1 MSLDS
6 SQNNKRIAKNTLLLY
21 FRMLLT
27 MGISLYTS
35 RVVLKALGVEDF
47 GIYNVVAGVVTS
59 LAFLNTSLNTA
70 SSRYITVSLGKD
82 DFSSRKRIFA
92 AVLVINMI
100 LGAII
105 LILSETIGLWFVLNQ
120 LNIPESR
127 VNAAIWVFQISII
140 AIILNILSV
149 PFNATIIAHER
160 MKAFAYISLI
170 DAVAKLGIAYFICY
184 DFKVDRLIIYSLLLL
199 LVHLIDQII
208 YMFYCI
214 KKFEEIN
221 FKLSFD
227 CGLMKEILTFI
238 SWSAYGSF
246 VSIGFTQGLNI
257 LLNIYFGPSINAAR
271 GIAVQV
277 QTAIYQF
284 TYNFLLAVNPQLIKS
299 VVQKEF
305 DRSKFLLIACSKLS
319 FFLLC
324 IIGIPVI
331 CCAEFILNLWLEEVP
346 SHTVNFLRIIVIIS
360 MVQALASPLR
370 IINQAEGNIKR
381 FQMYECTTLLCI
393 VPISYLALSFG
404 MKPEIVFVIHLFVE
418 LVAHYIR
425 IKIVLPKIVMPIHE
439 YVQYVLL
446 RTVPVLLI
454 SLLIVWQIH
463 NNIIVTIFDG
473 CIILLLSAFIVAIT
487 ILLVG
492 LNRKERLFIYSKLII
507 LSNKFQNK

>member
-1 MSLDS
+1 MSN
-6 SQNNKRIAKNTLLLY
+6 QTYHNNKRIAKNTLLLY

-59 LAFLNTSLNTA
+59 IAFLNTSLNTA
-70 SSRYITVSLGKD
+70 SSRFITVALGKD
-82 DFSSRKRIFA
+82 DFSNRKRIFA
-92 AVLVINMI
+92 SVLVINMI

-105 LILSETIGLWFVLNQ
+105 LILSETIGLWFVINQ
-120 LNIPESR
+120 LNIPDLR

-170 DAVAKLGIAYFICY
+170 DAVAKLGIAYFICLE
-184 DFKVDRLIIYSLLLL
+184 FKVDRLIIYSLLLL
-199 LVHLIDQII
+199 FVHLIDQII
-208 YMFYCI
+208 YMVYCM
-214 KKFEEIN
+214 KNFEEIN

-227 CGLMKEILTFI
+227 RGLMKEIMTFI

-257 LLNIYFGPSINAAR
+257 LLNIFFGPSINAAR

-277 QTAIYQF
+277 QSAIYQF

-299 VVQKEF
+299 VVQKKFE
-305 DRSKFLLIACSKLS
+305 RSKFLLIECSKFS

-324 IIGIPVI
+324 LIGIPII
-331 CCAEFILNLWLEEVP
+331 CCAEFVLNLWLEEVP

-360 MVQALASPLR
+360 MVQALAAPLR

-381 FQMYECTTLLCI
+381 FQICECTTLLCI

-404 MKPEIVFVIHLFVE
+404 LKPEIVFVVHLIIE

-425 IKIVLPKIVMPIHE
+425 IKLVLPKIVMPFRE
-439 YVQYVLL
+439 YVKSVLL

-454 SLLIVWQIH
+454 SLLIVGQID
-463 NNIIVTIFDG
+463 NNLIVSIFDG
-473 CIILLLSAFIVAIT
+473 CVIILIAVFIVAIT

-492 LNRKERLFIYSKLII
+492 LNRKEKLFIYSKLII
-507 LSNKFQNK
+507 ISNKIQHK